1 MKCEEAP
8 SAAISTKTK
17 KVEQKIQK
25 FKKELSA
32 ALIKL
37 SPPHHSRRRRRRF

>member
-17 KVEQKIQK
+17 KVEQKNQK
-25 FKKELSA
+25 FKKELS